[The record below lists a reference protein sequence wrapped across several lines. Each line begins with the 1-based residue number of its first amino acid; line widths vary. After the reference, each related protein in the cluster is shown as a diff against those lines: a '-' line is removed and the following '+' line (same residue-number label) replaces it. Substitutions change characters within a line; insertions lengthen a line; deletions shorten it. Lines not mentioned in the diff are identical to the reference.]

1 MMALVWMI
9 DVVVILVRV
18 LGGRIRVNPA
28 LRFGLWL
35 VVLAGAAAAV
45 LLLGILLVLLQRGLT
60 GQDPLPL
67 LPL

>member
-1 MMALVWMI
+1 MALVWMI

>member
-1 MMALVWMI
+1 MMALVWII
-9 DVVVILVRV
+9 DVVVILLKI
-18 LGGRIRVNPA
+18 LGGRIRVNPV

-35 VVLAGAAAAV
+35 VVLIGAAAAV

>member
-1 MMALVWMI
+1 MALVWVI
-9 DVVVILVRV
+9 DIVVILVKI
-18 LGGRIRVNPA
+18 LGGRIRVNPV

-35 VVLAGAAAAV
+35 AVLAGAAAGV
-45 LLLGILLVLLQRGLT
+45 LLLGALLVLLQRALT

>member
-1 MMALVWMI
+1 MALVWII
-9 DVVVILVRV
+9 DIVVILVKI
-18 LGGRIRVNPA
+18 LGGRIRVNPV

-35 VVLAGAAAAV
+35 AVLAGAAAGV

-60 GQDPLPL
+60 GQDLLPL